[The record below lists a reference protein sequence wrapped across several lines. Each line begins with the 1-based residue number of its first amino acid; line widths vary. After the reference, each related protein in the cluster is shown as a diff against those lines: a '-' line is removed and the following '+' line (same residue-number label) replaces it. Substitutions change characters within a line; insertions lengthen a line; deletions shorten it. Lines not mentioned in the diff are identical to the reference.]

1 MWVCRGLQN
10 VIGLALDVLGDKR
23 KADILK
29 WRYGLVDGTPRTL
42 TEISKL
48 LAEEHNMDKPLTP
61 QRISTLAVEGREEI
75 EAFIREH
82 NLMQKL
88 LQDTDVIAAKTTT
101 ANLSRAGKRG
111 HRFSAAW

>member
-1 MWVCRGLQN
+1 MCRGLQN
-10 VIGLALDVLGDKR
+10 VIGLALDVLEDKR

-48 LAEEHNMDKPLTP
+48 LAEEHKMDKPLTP
-61 QRISTLAVEGREEI
+61 QRISALALEGREEL
-75 EAFIREH
+75 EVFIREH

-88 LQDTDVIAAKTTT
+88 LQDTDVIGAKPLTTGH
-101 ANLSRAGKRG
+101 LSGAGRRG
-111 HRFSAAW
+111 QRF

>member
-1 MWVCRGLQN
+1 MKCGLCRGLQN
-10 VIGLALDVLGDKR
+10 VIGLALDVLEDKR

-48 LAEEHNMDKPLTP
+48 LAAEHNMDKPLSL
-61 QRISTLAVEGREEI
+61 QRISGLALEGREEL

-88 LQDTDVIAAKTTT
+88 LQDTDVIAAKPIT
-101 ANLSRAGKRG
+101 ARHLSGAGRRRQ
-111 HRFSAAW
+111 RF